1 MKTIFEKDYEEA
13 KHGNGIEILSSR
25 KTQRVIYVV
34 TKKEVIKMTENKIMR
49 QEAREQ
55 ALQEVKRLNKY
66 IEQSRYNFKQGRRTS
81 AINLFS
87 DGLASARYWINEI
100 LIFSENNPTDD
111 ELEIINLVESRVIP
125 IEELAKE
132 LEVC

>member
-1 MKTIFEKDYEEA
+1 MKTRFEKDYEEA
-13 KHGNGIEILSSR
+13 KYGNGIEILSSR

-87 DGLASARYWINEI
+87 DGLASARYWVNEI

>member
-1 MKTIFEKDYEEA
+1 
-13 KHGNGIEILSSR
+13 
-25 KTQRVIYVV
+25 
-34 TKKEVIKMTENKIMR
+34 MTEIKNEKLR
-49 QEAREQ
+49 KQAGEQ
-55 ALQEVKRLNKY
+55 ALQEVKRLNRY
-66 IEQSRYNFKQGRRTS
+66 IEQSRYNFKHGRRTS

-87 DGLASARYWINEI
+87 ITKDGLASARYWVNEI

-111 ELEIINLVESRVIP
+111 ELEIINLVESRVLP

>member
-1 MKTIFEKDYEEA
+1 
-13 KHGNGIEILSSR
+13 
-25 KTQRVIYVV
+25 
-34 TKKEVIKMTENKIMR
+34 MTENKIIR

-55 ALQEVKRLNKY
+55 ALQEVKRLNEY

-87 DGLASARYWINEI
+87 ITKDGLASARYCVNEI

-111 ELEIINLVESRVIP
+111 ELEIINLVESRVLP

>member
-1 MKTIFEKDYEEA
+1 
-13 KHGNGIEILSSR
+13 
-25 KTQRVIYVV
+25 
-34 TKKEVIKMTENKIMR
+34 MTEIKNETIR

-55 ALQEVKRLNKY
+55 ALKEVKRLNKY
-66 IEQSRYNFKQGRRTS
+66 IELSRHNLKLGRRLS

-87 DGLASARYWINEI
+87 ITKDGLASARYWVNEI

>member
-1 MKTIFEKDYEEA
+1 
-13 KHGNGIEILSSR
+13 
-25 KTQRVIYVV
+25 
-34 TKKEVIKMTENKIMR
+34 MTENKIIR

-87 DGLASARYWINEI
+87 ITKDGLASARYWVNEI
-100 LIFSENNPTDD
+100 LIFSKNNPTDD
-111 ELEIINLVESRVIP
+111 EVEIINLVESRVIP